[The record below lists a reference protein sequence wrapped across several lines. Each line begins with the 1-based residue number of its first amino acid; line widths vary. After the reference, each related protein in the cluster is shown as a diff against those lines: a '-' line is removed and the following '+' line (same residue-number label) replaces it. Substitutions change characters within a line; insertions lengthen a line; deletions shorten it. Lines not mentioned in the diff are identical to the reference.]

1 MVKPEANVDR
11 VYPERKGVY
20 FDRLKK
26 LFATYR
32 TILLVEADFVGSHQM
47 QQVRMS
53 LREKPKA
60 EILMGK
66 NTMVRQVIR
75 QLKDEKPQLSKL
87 LARKQVGTGYRYL
100 TGNVGLV
107 FTNDDPKV
115 VRSKILE
122 NQVPAAAKVGNIS
135 PIDVFIPAGVTT
147 LDPGQTGFFQAL
159 NIPTKITR
167 AAIEIVADVHLIHK
181 DQKVGNSEVA
191 LLQKLGIKPFSYG
204 LVVRTIYEEDKDG
217 VVYDAKV
224 LDMSDEDIIGKFL
237 GGVQRLAC
245 LSLRIGYPTLAS
257 LPHIL
262 ANAMKKLIAISL
274 ATDYTFEQSKKYKDY
289 LANPEAFAAAA
300 PAAAAGNAAP
310 AAGGKSAAAAAPEP
324 EEEEEDF
331 GGMGGMFD

>member
-1 MVKPEANVDR
+1 MGKPEVDPER
-11 VYPERKGVY
+11 VYPERKAAY
-20 FDRLKK
+20 FERLKK

-32 TILLVEADFVGSHQM
+32 TIMLVEADFVGSHQM

-75 QLKDEKPQLSKL
+75 LLKDEKPQLTKL
-87 LARKQVGTGYRYL
+87 LARKQIGTGYRYL

-107 FTNDDPKV
+107 FTNDDPKI

-159 NIPTKITR
+159 NIPKKITR

-191 LLQKLGIKPFSYG
+191 LLQKLDIKPYHYG

-217 VVYDAKV
+217 VVYDAHV
-224 LDMSDEDIIGKFL
+224 LDLSDADLVGKFL
-237 GGVQRLAC
+237 SGVQKLAC
-245 LSLRIGYPTLAS
+245 LSLQIGYPTLAS
-257 LPHIL
+257 LPHSL

-274 ATDYTFEQSKKYKDY
+274 ATDYTFEQSQKYKDY
-289 LANPEAFAAAA
+289 LANPEAFQQAAA
-300 PAAAAGNAAP
+300 PVAGNAPVAD
-310 AAGGKSAAAAAPEP
+310 GKKAAAAPEP
-324 EEEEEDF
+324 EEEEDF